1 MPGAGYVT
9 ATPMRQIIDP
19 RQRAWQVGATMFV
32 VFGVLALVL
41 AAIGLYS
48 VIAYAVAQRRQE
60 IGVRIALGART
71 RDVLR
76 LVVGDGVKFAVTGVV
91 IGGAV
96 ALCAGR
102 WIGPC
107 SIRCRRRIRSSTAR

>member
-41 AAIGLYS
+41 AAIGL
-48 VIAYAVAQRRQE
+48 
-60 IGVRIALGART
+60 
-71 RDVLR
+71 
-76 LVVGDGVKFAVTGVV
+76 
-91 IGGAV
+91 
-96 ALCAGR
+96 
-102 WIGPC
+102 W
-107 SIRCRRRIRSSTAR
+107 TA